1 MRARLEHAEGHVLAL
16 LDRALFRDLL
26 HRLATRANT
35 LDPVASACEL
45 VTELDPDGPEP
56 GWRPTQG

>member
-1 MRARLEHAEGHVLAL
+1 MRARLEHAEGHVLAP

-26 HRLATRANT
+26 QRLATRANT
-35 LDPVASACEL
+35 LDPVASACDL
-45 VTELDPDGPEP
+45 VTEPDGPEP